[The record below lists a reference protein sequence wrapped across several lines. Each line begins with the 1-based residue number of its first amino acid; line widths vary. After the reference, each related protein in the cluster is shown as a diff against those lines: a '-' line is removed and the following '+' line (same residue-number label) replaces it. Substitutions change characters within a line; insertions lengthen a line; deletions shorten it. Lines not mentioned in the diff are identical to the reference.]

1 MVAIR
6 PENLNDAVMVG
17 GTSIA
22 RELLADTGMRV
33 TRQRAALT
41 NLLFGKDGRHVSAEG
56 LYAELVRA
64 GAPGSISSVYRAL
77 KDFSDAG
84 LLRRVPIYGST
95 AYFDTQLDHHHHVYA
110 EDEDRLM
117 DLPVDRVSIT
127 DLPPPPDGYE
137 LVSVDVLMRVRR
149 KEASDASA

>member
-6 PENLNDAVMVG
+6 PENLKDAVMVDG
-17 GTSIA
+17 ASIA
-22 RELLADTGMRV
+22 RELLADTGLRV

-41 NLLFGKDGRHVSAEG
+41 SLQ
-56 LYAELVRA
+56 A

-77 KDFSDAG
+77 KDFSEAG
-84 LLRRVPIYGST
+84 LLRKVPIYGST

-117 DLPVDRVSIT
+117 DLPVEQVSIA
-127 DLPPPPDGYE
+127 DLPPPPEGYE
-137 LVSVDVLMRVRR
+137 LVSIDVLMRVRR
-149 KEASDASA
+149 KTPVNDAA